1 MHKCRR
7 FEVRVVDWRVDAP
20 AVNMAIIDNE
30 VVFLAVTSDSVTRTG
45 GIAVEEREVASHFSD
60 YYRTLWNASTPLEK
74 LLTDQSET

>member
-1 MHKCRR
+1 LATNGQLHGRQWAESHGRR
-7 FEVRVVDWRVDAP
+7 Q
-20 AVNMAIIDNE
+20 
-30 VVFLAVTSDSVTRTG
+30 G

>member
-1 MHKCRR
+1 MREWAEGLLQSMHKCRR

-45 GIAVEEREVASHFSD
+45 GVKGQWVLPVGGHWNCPLVAI
-60 YYRTLWNASTPLEK
+60 RTAR
-74 LLTDQSET
+74 